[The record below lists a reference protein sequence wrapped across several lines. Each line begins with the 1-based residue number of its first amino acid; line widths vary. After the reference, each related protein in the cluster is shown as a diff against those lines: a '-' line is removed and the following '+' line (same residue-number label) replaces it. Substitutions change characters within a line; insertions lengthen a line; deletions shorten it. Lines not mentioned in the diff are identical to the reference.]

1 MKQVEDL
8 AVALVNLEAIEKC
21 SSDKDSALITMV
33 HDIRESLAKKFDVD
47 IAELLRLGKILEKYD
62 GKDS

>member
-21 SSDKDSALITMV
+21 SSDKDSALISMV

>member
-21 SSDKDSALITMV
+21 SSDKDSALISMV
-33 HDIRESLAKKFDVD
+33 HDIRESLAKKSDVD
-47 IAELLRLGKILEKYD
+47 MAEMLRLGKILEKYD
-62 GKDS
+62 EKDS